1 MVTWLTSSNK
11 CAAVYQISS
20 KSDDFLWIY
29 GDLTIFKMAAIRYLE
44 FSKFRIYVTWPLSP
58 YHCVIRVKL
67 HWNWKT
73 DCWVM
78 AKKRFL
84 KWRSSAILN
93 FKNVHKWSHDSP
105 SYKPGHMTHRVT
117 NLLLCTKFHWNV
129 TIFVEIWHMAISRFQ
144 DGRFLMRKGAS
155 ERQLKNALALPDIRL
170 EHHQSPSQHNQ
181 LEVWMAEPMSP
192 KTCQSADMTEL
203 SLVSIRSDCPVR
215 LLSDLMYSSDR
226 LLQ

>member
-1 MVTWLTSSNK
+1 LVTWLTSSNK

-93 FKNVHKWSHDSP
+93 FKNVHRWSHDSP
-105 SYKPGHMTHRVT
+105 SYKPAVVYQISLKCDDFRWDT
-117 NLLLCTKFHWNV
+117 L
-129 TIFVEIWHMAISRFQ
+129 AISRFQ
-144 DGRFLMRKGAS
+144 DGGFLMRKGAS
-155 ERQLKNALALPDIRL
+155 ERQLKNALTLPDIRL

-181 LEVWMAEPMSP
+181 LEVWMAEPMSL

-203 SLVSIRSDCPVR
+203 SLVSIRSVCPVR